1 MASKYIPSWEMQM
14 RLHKPLSTA
23 TAVFMAAACS
33 GGNAARP
40 GGFFRTVGGSK
51 KGTETGLEG
60 VGGGMGVFLTA
71 API

>member
-33 GGNAARP
+33 GGNASCPATKTP
-40 GGFFRTVGGSK
+40 VIFSF
-51 KGTETGLEG
+51 
-60 VGGGMGVFLTA
+60 TA
-71 API
+71 A